1 MRQRYIK
8 NFLYPLLIAMLG
20 VVFCGCLGKS
30 ADWNDNATSTKGFHD
45 SFDDLDAFNQGIT
58 PNIGGNSMRESP
70 AIQEATMRPYQVAG
84 KWYYPDKVSLG
95 DTFDG
100 YASWYGEDF
109 HDKQTSNGETYNMHA
124 HTAAHK
130 TFPMNTVVKVLNVE
144 NGKST
149 IVRINDRGPF
159 VEGRIIDLSSVAA
172 HDIDMVKTGTAKVRL
187 EIIGFGGVINK
198 DARQAMYSIVYPKN
212 NSALVNRN
220 AKGTQNVE
228 GNDVLGEFEVSD
240 TPKSV
245 VGGDFAVQVGAFRRY
260 EGAQITQERF
270 SHMPP
275 YQSVIKEF
283 ELDGAPIYRIFLR
296 GFQSEQEA
304 RDFLKKNPQIQGAFF
319 IRNQ

>member
-1 MRQRYIK
+1 MTNKRSGMKFSYAVWICIFAGLS
-8 NFLYPLLIAMLG
+8 FL
-20 VVFCGCLGKS
+20 GCVEKS
-30 ADWNDNATSTKGFHD
+30 AEWNESGTKAKGFND

-84 KWYYPDKVSLG
+84 KWYYPEKVSLG
-95 DTFDG
+95 DKFDG
-100 YASWYGEDF
+100 YASWYGADF
-109 HDKQTSNGETYNMHA
+109 QAKKTSNGETYNMHA

-159 VEGRIIDLSSVAA
+159 VEGRIIDLSNAA
-172 HDIDMVKTGTAKVRL
+172 AEDIDMVKVGTAKVRL

-198 DARQAMYSIVYPKN
+198 DNKQEA
-212 NSALVNRN
+212 
-220 AKGTQNVE
+220 QNVQSD
-228 GNDVLGEFEVSD
+228 DVLSNEFKVD
-240 TPKSV
+240 NTPKSV
-245 VGGDFAVQVGAFRRY
+245 SGGAFAIQVGAFRHK
-260 EGAQITQERF
+260 EGAQVTQERF

-275 YQSVIKEF
+275 YQSVIQEF
-283 ELDGAPIYRIFLR
+283 ELDNAPIYRVFLR

-304 RDFLKKNPQIQGAFF
+304 RDFLKKNTQIQGGFF
-319 IRNQ
+319 IRD

>member
-1 MRQRYIK
+1 MKFSYAVWICIFAGLS
-8 NFLYPLLIAMLG
+8 FL
-20 VVFCGCLGKS
+20 GCVEKS
-30 ADWNDNATSTKGFHD
+30 AEWNESGTKAKGFND

-84 KWYYPDKVSLG
+84 KWYYPEKVSLG
-95 DTFDG
+95 DKFDG
-100 YASWYGEDF
+100 YASWYGADF
-109 HDKQTSNGETYNMHA
+109 QAKKTSNGETYNMHA

-159 VEGRIIDLSSVAA
+159 VEGRIIDLSNAA
-172 HDIDMVKTGTAKVRL
+172 AEDIDMVKVGTAKVRL

-198 DARQAMYSIVYPKN
+198 DNKQEA
-212 NSALVNRN
+212 
-220 AKGTQNVE
+220 QNVQSD
-228 GNDVLGEFEVSD
+228 DVLSNEFKVDS

-245 VGGDFAVQVGAFRRY
+245 SGGAFAIQVGAFRHK
-260 EGAQITQERF
+260 EGAQVTQERF

-275 YQSVIKEF
+275 YQSVIQEF
-283 ELDGAPIYRIFLR
+283 ELDNAPIYRVFLR

-304 RDFLKKNPQIQGAFF
+304 RDFLKKNTQIQGGFF
-319 IRNQ
+319 IRD

>member
-1 MRQRYIK
+1 MKSLTKIQIIISLSVLCGL
-8 NFLYPLLIAMLG
+8 FW
-20 VVFCGCLGKS
+20 GCLGKDAQWS
-30 ADWNDNATSTKGFHD
+30 ESGVKAKGFNE

-84 KWYYPDKVSLG
+84 KWYYPEKVSLG
-95 DTFDG
+95 DKFDG
-100 YASWYGEDF
+100 YASWYGPDF
-109 HDKQTSNGETYNMHA
+109 HAKKTSNGETYNMYA

-159 VEGRIIDLSSVAA
+159 VEGRIIDLSNAAA
-172 HDIDMVKTGTAKVRL
+172 HDIDMVKVGTAKVRL
-187 EIIGFGGVINK
+187 EVIGFGGVINK
-198 DARQAMYSIVYPKN
+198 DAKV
-212 NSALVNRN
+212 
-220 AKGTQNVE
+220 QNVE
-228 GNDVLGEFEVSD
+228 SEDVLSNEFKVAN

-245 VGGDFAVQVGAFRRY
+245 SGGDFAIQVGAFRRY
-260 EGAQITQERF
+260 EGAQITQERY
-270 SHMPP
+270 SHTPP

-283 ELDGAPIYRIFLR
+283 ELNGAPIYRVFLR

-304 RDFLKKNPQIQGAFF
+304 RDFLKKNTQIQGGFF
-319 IRNQ
+319 IRD

>member
-1 MRQRYIK
+1 MKFSYAVWICIFAGLS
-8 NFLYPLLIAMLG
+8 FL
-20 VVFCGCLGKS
+20 GCVEKS
-30 ADWNDNATSTKGFHD
+30 AEWNESGTKAKGFND

-84 KWYYPDKVSLG
+84 KWYYPEKVSLG
-95 DTFDG
+95 DKFDG
-100 YASWYGEDF
+100 YASWYGADF
-109 HDKQTSNGETYNMHA
+109 QAKKTSNGETYNMHA

-159 VEGRIIDLSSVAA
+159 VEGRIIDLSNAA
-172 HDIDMVKTGTAKVRL
+172 AEDIDMVKVGTAKVRL

-198 DARQAMYSIVYPKN
+198 DNKQEA
-212 NSALVNRN
+212 
-220 AKGTQNVE
+220 QNVQSD
-228 GNDVLGEFEVSD
+228 DVLSNEFKVD
-240 TPKSV
+240 NTPKSV
-245 VGGDFAVQVGAFRRY
+245 SGGAFAIQVGAFRHK
-260 EGAQITQERF
+260 EGAQVTQERF

-275 YQSVIKEF
+275 YQSTIQEF
-283 ELDGAPIYRIFLR
+283 ELDGAPIYRVFLR

-304 RDFLKKNPQIQGAFF
+304 RDFLKKNTQIQGGFF
-319 IRNQ
+319 IRD

>member
-1 MRQRYIK
+1 MNTWNTIK
-8 NFLYPLLIAMLG
+8 TYNALKRWKHILGYMIMLALCSY
-20 VVFCGCLGKS
+20 FFGCVEKS
-30 ADWNDNATSTKGFHD
+30 AAWNENAKSTKGFND

-58 PNIGGNSMRESP
+58 SNIGGNSMRESP

-84 KWYYPDKVSLG
+84 KWYYPEKVSLG
-95 DTFDG
+95 DKFDG

-109 HDKQTSNGETYNMHA
+109 HAKKTSNGETYNMYA

-172 HDIDMVKTGTAKVRL
+172 HDIDMVKVGTAKVRL

-198 DARQAMYSIVYPKN
+198 DAKEEV
-212 NSALVNRN
+212 
-220 AKGTQNVE
+220 QNVQSD
-228 GNDVLGEFEVSD
+228 DVLKNEFQVSN

-245 VGGDFAVQVGAFRRY
+245 SGGDFAIQVGAFRRY
-260 EGAQITQERF
+260 EGAQITQERY

-283 ELDGAPIYRIFLR
+283 ELDGAPIYRVFLR

-304 RDFLKKNPQIQGAFF
+304 RDFLKKNTQIQGGFF
-319 IRNQ
+319 IRD

>member
-1 MRQRYIK
+1 MKGLKKIQ
-8 NFLYPLLIAMLG
+8 IAISLSVLCG
-20 VVFCGCLGKS
+20 LFWGCLGK
-30 ADWNDNATSTKGFHD
+30 DTQWNENGVKAKGFNE
-45 SFDDLDAFNQGIT
+45 SFNDLDAFNQGIT

-84 KWYYPDKVSLG
+84 KWYYPEKVSLG
-95 DTFDG
+95 DKFDG
-100 YASWYGEDF
+100 YASWYGPDF
-109 HDKQTSNGETYNMHA
+109 HSKKTSNGETYNMYA

-159 VEGRIIDLSSVAA
+159 VEGRIIDLSSAAA
-172 HDIDMVKTGTAKVRL
+172 HDIDMVKVGTAKVRL
-187 EIIGFGGVINK
+187 EVIGFGGVINK
-198 DARQAMYSIVYPKN
+198 DAKV
-212 NSALVNRN
+212 
-220 AKGTQNVE
+220 QNVE
-228 GNDVLGEFEVSD
+228 SEDILSNEFKVAN

-245 VGGDFAVQVGAFRRY
+245 NGGDFAIQVGAFRRY
-260 EGAQITQERF
+260 EGAQITQERY

-283 ELDGAPIYRIFLR
+283 ELNGAPIYRVFLR

-304 RDFLKKNPQIQGAFF
+304 RDFLKKNTQIQGGFF
-319 IRNQ
+319 IRD

>member
-1 MRQRYIK
+1 MSISRCYNALRIK
-8 NFLYPLLIAMLG
+8 HLIIALFAC
-20 VVFCGCLGKS
+20 VLSFGCFEKS
-30 ADWNDNATSTKGFHD
+30 PEWNDNVKSTKGFND

-84 KWYYPDKVSLG
+84 KWYYPEKVSLG
-95 DTFDG
+95 DRFDG

-109 HDKQTSNGETYNMHA
+109 HNKQTSNGETYNMYA

-130 TFPMNTVVKVLNVE
+130 TFPMNTVLKVLNVE

-159 VEGRIIDLSSVAA
+159 VEGRIIDLSSAAA
-172 HDIDMVKTGTAKVRL
+172 HDIDMVKVGTAKVRL
-187 EIIGFGGVINK
+187 EVIGFGGVINK
-198 DARQAMYSIVYPKN
+198 DSKQV
-212 NSALVNRN
+212 V
-220 AKGTQNVE
+220 QNVQSE
-228 GNDVLGEFEVSD
+228 DVIKNEFKVSN

-245 VGGDFAVQVGAFRRY
+245 SGGDFAIQVGAFRRY

-283 ELDGAPIYRIFLR
+283 VLDGAPIYRVFLR

-304 RDFLKKNPQIQGAFF
+304 RDFLKKNTQIQGGFF
-319 IRNQ
+319 IRDES

>member
-1 MRQRYIK
+1 MK
-8 NFLYPLLIAMLG
+8 NNISIFVCFSL
-20 VVFCGCLGKS
+20 FCAILSGCVEKNAG
-30 ADWNDNATSTKGFHD
+30 WNENAKSTKGFND

-84 KWYYPDKVSLG
+84 KWYYPEKVSLG
-95 DTFDG
+95 DKFDG
-100 YASWYGEDF
+100 YASWYGPDF
-109 HDKQTSNGETYNMHA
+109 HAKKTSNGETYNMYA

-159 VEGRIIDLSSVAA
+159 VEGRIIDLSSAA
-172 HDIDMVKTGTAKVRL
+172 ANDIDMVKVGTAKVRL
-187 EIIGFGGVINK
+187 EVIGFGGVINK
-198 DARQAMYSIVYPKN
+198 DMKM
-212 NSALVNRN
+212 
-220 AKGTQNVE
+220 QNVE
-228 GNDVLGEFEVSD
+228 SDDVLNNEFKVAN

-245 VGGDFAVQVGAFRRY
+245 SGGDFAIQVGAFRRY

-270 SHMPP
+270 SHNPP

-283 ELDGAPIYRIFLR
+283 ELNGAPIYRVFLR
-296 GFQSEQEA
+296 GFQSEKEA
-304 RDFLKKNPQIQGAFF
+304 RDFLKKNTQIQGGFF
-319 IRNQ
+319 IRD

>member
-1 MRQRYIK
+1 MDDKEVNMMRI
-8 NFLYPLLIAMLG
+8 FLYPLFM
-20 VVFCGCLGKS
+20 VVCCIGFLGCLEKS
-30 ADWNDNATSTKGFHD
+30 ADWNDNAKSTKGFND

-84 KWYYPDKVSLG
+84 KWYYPEKVSLG
-95 DTFDG
+95 DSFDG

-109 HDKQTSNGETYNMHA
+109 HTKKTSNGETYNMHA

-172 HDIDMVKTGTAKVRL
+172 HDIDMVKVGTAKVRL
-187 EIIGFGGVINK
+187 EVIGFGGVINK
-198 DARQAMYSIVYPKN
+198 DVKQAV
-212 NSALVNRN
+212 
-220 AKGTQNVE
+220 QNVQS
-228 GNDVLGEFEVSD
+228 DDILKSEFQVSS

-245 VGGDFAVQVGAFRRY
+245 SGGDFAIQVGAFRRY

-270 SHMPP
+270 SHTPP

-283 ELDGAPIYRIFLR
+283 ELDGAPIYRVFLR

-304 RDFLKKNPQIQGAFF
+304 RDFLKKNPQIQGGFF
-319 IRNQ
+319 IRN

>member
-1 MRQRYIK
+1 MKFSYAVWICIFAGLS
-8 NFLYPLLIAMLG
+8 FL
-20 VVFCGCLGKS
+20 GCVEKS
-30 ADWNDNATSTKGFHD
+30 AEWNESGTKAKGFND

-84 KWYYPDKVSLG
+84 KWYYPEKVSLG
-95 DTFDG
+95 DKFDG
-100 YASWYGEDF
+100 YASWYGADF
-109 HDKQTSNGETYNMHA
+109 QAKKTSNGETYNMHA

-159 VEGRIIDLSSVAA
+159 VEGRIIDLSNAA
-172 HDIDMVKTGTAKVRL
+172 AEDIDMVKVGTAKVRL

-198 DARQAMYSIVYPKN
+198 DNKQEA
-212 NSALVNRN
+212 
-220 AKGTQNVE
+220 QNVQSD
-228 GNDVLGEFEVSD
+228 DVLSNEFKVD
-240 TPKSV
+240 NTPKSV
-245 VGGDFAVQVGAFRRY
+245 SGGAFAIQVGAFRHK
-260 EGAQITQERF
+260 EGAQVTQERF

-275 YQSVIKEF
+275 YQSVIQEF
-283 ELDGAPIYRIFLR
+283 ELDNAPIYRVFLR

-304 RDFLKKNPQIQGAFF
+304 RDFLKKNTQIQGGFF
-319 IRNQ
+319 IRD